1 MCREMPLRKPIRM
14 GLERKSARVP
24 RRIRLARMQTTPVRP
39 ARAIDSDR

>member
-24 RRIRLARMQTTPVRP
+24 RRMKLARMQNTPVSP
-39 ARAIDSDR
+39 ARVIDSER